1 MSLEERQQIIV
12 MINQAREEGARLAPA
27 CETAEI
33 DPGTYRRWQHAGQ
46 VVADRRATAQRPE
59 PHNKLSAQEREQV
72 LLTCHRPE
80 FKSLPPSQI
89 VPTLADQGEY
99 LASESSFYRLLR
111 EANEQHDRGR
121 AKPRQKR
128 AKPDEYQTRGP
139 NQCWTWDVTW
149 LKSPVNGL
157 YFYLYMMVD
166 VFSRKITAWE
176 VHETARGEL
185 AAQLLR
191 RGVVAEGCAATLR
204 CLHADNGAIQKSST
218 LRATLEWLGVAPSY
232 SRPRVSNDNPF
243 SEALFRT
250 AKYRPDFPPDGFAS
264 LEVARQWCAAFVS
277 WYNEEH
283 KHSAIKFVTP
293 GQRHRGD
300 DIALLADRDDVYR
313 QAKAAN
319 PSRWCGETRNWE
331 RPGIMTLNPDN
342 PKEKLKKAA

>member
-1 MSLEERQQIIV
+1 VSLEERQQMIV
-12 MINQAREEGARLAPA
+12 MIDQAREEGARLAPA
-27 CETAEI
+27 CDTVEI
-33 DPGTYRRWQHAGQ
+33 DPGTYRRWQHAGH
-46 VVADRRATAQRPE
+46 VVADRRATAPRPE
-59 PHNKLSAQEREQV
+59 PHNKLSAHERAQV
-72 LLTCHRPE
+72 LQTCHRPE
-80 FKSLPPSQI
+80 FESLPPSQI
-89 VPTLADQGEY
+89 VPTLADRGEY
-99 LASESSFYRLLR
+99 LASESSFYRVLR
-111 EANEQHDRGR
+111 KANEQHDRGR

-149 LKSPVNGL
+149 LKSPVNGM

-166 VFSRKITAWE
+166 IFSRKITAWE
-176 VHETARGEL
+176 VHETESGEL

-191 RGVVAEGCAATLR
+191 RGVMAEGCAATLR

-218 LRATLEWLGVAPSY
+218 LRATLEWLGVAASY

-250 AKYRPDFPPDGFAS
+250 AKYRPEFPADGFAS
-264 LEVARQWCAAFVS
+264 LEAARQWCAAFVR

-293 GQRHRGD
+293 GQRHRGE

-319 PSRWCGETRNWE
+319 PSRWRGETRNWE
-331 RPGIMTLNPDN
+331 RPEIMTLNPDN

>member
-1 MSLEERQQIIV
+1 VSLEERQQIIV
-12 MINQAREEGARLAPA
+12 MIDQAREEGVRLAPA
-27 CETAEI
+27 CDTAEI
-33 DPGTYRRWQHAGQ
+33 DPGTYRRWQRAGQ

-89 VPTLADQGEY
+89 VPALADRGEY
-99 LASESSFYRLLR
+99 LASESSFYRVLR

-149 LKSPVNGL
+149 LKSPVNGM

-166 VFSRKITAWE
+166 IFSRKITAWE
-176 VHETARGEL
+176 VHETERGEL

-191 RGVVAEGCAATLR
+191 RGVMAEGCAATLR

-264 LEVARQWCAAFVS
+264 LEAARQWCAAFVR

-300 DIALLADRDDVYR
+300 DIALLADRVDVYR

-319 PSRWCGETRNWE
+319 PSRWRGETRNWE
-331 RPGIMTLNPDN
+331 RPKIMTLNPDN

>member
-1 MSLEERQQIIV
+1 MSLEERQQ
-12 MINQAREEGARLAPA
+12 MIAMIDQAREKGARLAPA
-27 CETAEI
+27 CDTVEI

-46 VVADRRATAQRPE
+46 VVADRRSSAPRSE

-89 VPTLADQGEY
+89 VPTLADRGEY
-99 LASESSFYRLLR
+99 LASESSFYRVLR
-111 EANEQHDRGR
+111 AANEQHARGR

-128 AKPDEYQTRGP
+128 AKPDEYQTSGP

-157 YFYLYMMVD
+157 FYYLYMMVD

-176 VHETARGEL
+176 VHETECGEL

-191 RGVVAEGCAATLR
+191 RGVMAEGCAATLH

-218 LRATLEWLGVAPSY
+218 LRATLEWLGVEPSY

-250 AKYRPDFPPDGFAS
+250 AKYRPDFPLDGFAS
-264 LEVARQWCAAFVS
+264 LEAARQWCAGFVH

-300 DIALLADRDDVYR
+300 DIGLLADRDEVYR
-313 QAKAAN
+313 QARAAN
-319 PSRWCGETRNWE
+319 PSRWSGQTRNWE
-331 RPGIMTLNPDN
+331 RPDIMTLNPDN
-342 PKEKLKKAA
+342 PEEKSSKAA